1 MHYHLRQTDAKKGD
15 VTTFNSAHQ
24 AKMQCDLD
32 LNDSRAVYMASSECC
47 EPKRFV
53 QCCNKVQRK
62 YIQEQ
67 QPNQFHCYNKNMD
80 FDNRMEQKVAK
91 CMIGIPMKKW

>member
-1 MHYHLRQTDAKKGD
+1 
-15 VTTFNSAHQ
+15 
-24 AKMQCDLD
+24 
-32 LNDSRAVYMASSECC
+32 MASSESC
-47 EPKRFV
+47 EPNRFV

-80 FDNRMEQKVAK
+80 FDNRMEQKVANAWLVSQWK
-91 CMIGIPMKKW
+91 NGDGPRLFEW